1 MRIKGGGQEKE
12 KERGSL
18 KKEWETEMGGGQ
30 RIGRKERQ
38 RETDRGKESEFMS
51 FSVC

>member
-12 KERGSL
+12 KEREPL
-18 KKEWETEMGGGQ
+18 TERETEMGGGQ